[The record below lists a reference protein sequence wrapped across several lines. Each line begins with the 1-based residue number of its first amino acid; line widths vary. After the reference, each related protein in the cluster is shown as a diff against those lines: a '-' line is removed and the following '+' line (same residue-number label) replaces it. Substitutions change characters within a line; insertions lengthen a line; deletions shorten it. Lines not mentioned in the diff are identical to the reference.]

1 MIRSFLT
8 YILRA
13 KLSVESLKNMMNSN
27 LRQLLGN
34 LIKTNCTGTLRVRV
48 YTEIEALAIKK
59 RTVKQPGVMHKWNF
73 HYRDTDG
80 VGEYYTP
87 ARSGAISLCAVRRC
101 LNQASSYVTE
111 VDSYSKDNGA
121 LRQDSIAV
129 MRDGSMTSTIA
140 GTVASVHGQLLQT
153 PFGSLQ
159 WQQLHRNGIDDPT
172 AAPIDYCTLNRVG
185 ANPTINAVL
194 NQIQHAMTSS
204 TYVHHAVFINHY
216 EQQAITL
223 QAAAEYES
231 MGYVAEYRSLYHST
245 TDWSTVESILFTGL
259 KRSAEPEVDFQP
271 AGYVR
276 TSTGTLFNGG
286 VYTCEGFHQGFG
298 PNYSGGTRGCFV
310 VMCVLLHKHDEHV
323 ATYGSHDK
331 NDLSY
336 RANDHY
342 FIHKDP
348 RLCCVTGFVHF
359 TDHGDLPDY
368 PVSRVTDILVNSSV
382 ERRLQTEI
390 MGSECYLAGYDV
402 KQLPEFFF
410 GGTLVPRAS
419 VLQKQLPPV
428 LRASSEVSAIGK
440 YGQNDMVR
448 KTLAPCWDPAN
459 LLPTRSQPVANATP
473 VPAMVTNA
481 TPVPAMVTNASP
493 VPAMVAHPPAPVH
506 VSIHTM
512 NSVAQT
518 NWYKLMEKDYK
529 QWSYTQQSKINAP
542 IPVTPTQFPPINA
555 SAQCMGFPSHYV
567 FPWDARAT
575 KWYKVLMGK
584 YTRAKSAYDDQQAND
599 QNHGD
604 DSDNQPISGGVK
616 RTIVVLSS
624 GSGEDSDAP
633 PKQLARTQKPMKSP
647 SSDEDSDE
655 DY

>member
-1 MIRSFLT
+1 MLVPDDEYETEEYIFDGCDAEEEDKQASAKTFVLGLVITYQTDWTSFVGHRTGGKKNCEDLLKDIDGAIVEMLGSRSEEQTTAYLAFLEFAAVEWSAMEPWVRNLCGCVMTQDSQLIDWQLVFRNGIKPFRYLDCADGIPMPLLTGFLIERLVPAFRDKTVQWDEHTLGIYHKLLQQMHDTITCVKTLAGIDNCMNGSAATSKLPKEVFKCVQQLDDVKEQAVVIRSFLT

-13 KLSVESLKNMMNSN
+13 KLSVESLKNMMNRN

-48 YTEIEALAIKK
+48 YKEIEALAIKK

-140 GTVASVHGQLLQT
+140 GTVASVHSQLLQT

-194 NQIQHAMTSS
+194 NQIQHAMTAS

-259 KRSAEPEVDFQP
+259 KRSAEPEVNFQP

-276 TSTGTLFNGG
+276 SSTGTLFDGG

-298 PNYSGGTRGCFV
+298 PNSVIPGSAPTTVCITR
-310 VMCVLLHKHDEHV
+310 
-323 ATYGSHDK
+323 
-331 NDLSY
+331 
-336 RANDHY
+336 
-342 FIHKDP
+342 P
-348 RLCCVTGFVHF
+348 
-359 TDHGDLPDY
+359 
-368 PVSRVTDILVNSSV
+368 NSKSV
-382 ERRLQTEI
+382 
-390 MGSECYLAGYDV
+390 
-402 KQLPEFFF
+402 
-410 GGTLVPRAS
+410 
-419 VLQKQLPPV
+419 
-428 LRASSEVSAIGK
+428 
-440 YGQNDMVR
+440 
-448 KTLAPCWDPAN
+448 
-459 LLPTRSQPVANATP
+459 
-473 VPAMVTNA
+473 
-481 TPVPAMVTNASP
+481 
-493 VPAMVAHPPAPVH
+493 
-506 VSIHTM
+506 
-512 NSVAQT
+512 
-518 NWYKLMEKDYK
+518 
-529 QWSYTQQSKINAP
+529 
-542 IPVTPTQFPPINA
+542 
-555 SAQCMGFPSHYV
+555 
-567 FPWDARAT
+567 
-575 KWYKVLMGK
+575 
-584 YTRAKSAYDDQQAND
+584 
-599 QNHGD
+599 
-604 DSDNQPISGGVK
+604 
-616 RTIVVLSS
+616 
-624 GSGEDSDAP
+624 
-633 PKQLARTQKPMKSP
+633 
-647 SSDEDSDE
+647 
-655 DY
+655 